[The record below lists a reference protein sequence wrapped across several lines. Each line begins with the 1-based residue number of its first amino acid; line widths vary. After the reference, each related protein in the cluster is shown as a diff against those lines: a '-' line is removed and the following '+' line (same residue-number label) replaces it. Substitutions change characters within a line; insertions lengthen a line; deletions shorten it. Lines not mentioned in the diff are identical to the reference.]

1 VVVVVLITDFL
12 ISSSA
17 AVACW

>member
-1 VVVVVLITDFL
+1 MSFINDFL

-17 AVACW
+17 IDT